1 MPVNFQDEMLKLNVQ
16 LNSLAQ
22 QGSPLASFSYA
33 YELYQALRNGDLQNE
48 SKEVQQNAFDT
59 AMEYF
64 QRATEHKINS
74 AHFYLG
80 MIYYEG
86 TYVKKNTAKALDHY
100 IRGAAQNNA
109 FCFFELARIYA
120 EGDIEPKTPSLEF
133 LYLKRS
139 AEEGFVNAQHLLG
152 IAYSRGEICSKNE
165 YKALSWFRESVRN
178 GNPVS
183 YLNAGE
189 LLEGDRFKNKLF
201 ALVNYLG
208 AY

>member
-1 MPVNFQDEMLKLNVQ
+1 M
-16 LNSLAQ
+16 
-22 QGSPLASFSYA
+22 
-33 YELYQALRNGDLQNE
+33 
-48 SKEVQQNAFDT
+48 QQNAFAT
-59 AMEYF
+59 AFDYF
-64 QRATEHKINS
+64 QTATKHKINS

-80 MIYYEG
+80 MIHYEG
-86 TYVKKNTAKALDHY
+86 IYVKKNTEKALDHY

-109 FCFFELARIYA
+109 FCFFELARIYG
-120 EGDIEPKTPSLEF
+120 EGDIEPKNPGLEF

-139 AEEGFVNAQHLLG
+139 AEEGFVNAQHMLG
-152 IAYSRGEICSKNE
+152 IAYSRGEICTKND